1 MNRGRVVANGRS
13 VRSDQRTR
21 TSSCARL
28 SDLTMSDVDRNM
40 SRFLG
45 LAAVMVGLTT
55 MACNEPPNPIAPSP
69 PAGPGG
75 GAPPAAVKVARL
87 EIGGPDSV
95 PPGEQV
101 QLSATAVLTDGTTRV
116 VTSQVEWGSIND
128 TLSVTSA
135 GLVTAGPERGEG
147 HITAKYTQLP
157 YIHPGV
163 AWATREQYVLPEGTY
178 RLYGTVKDEG
188 VYLDGV
194 RVEIT
199 AGSAAGMSATA
210 NGFFRFYGVEGDTEI
225 RVSKEGYDTQVRRAT
240 VTSHHTEEFGLA
252 LSRPRPA
259 VEGAYTLTVIAAAE
273 CRANLPAE
281 ARQRTYGALVA
292 QDGPKLTVTL
302 DRAKFP
308 TEPLYGPGNRFSGS
322 VGPGGVIFHLF
333 GYYDEGTGV
342 YPPTILEELDV
353 PSYFTFYGKAV
364 AAPAGDSYAG
374 RLDGEIAVLRVL
386 SVYDYQVSAFC
397 QSADHEFLLT
407 R

>member
-1 MNRGRVVANGRS
+1 
-13 VRSDQRTR
+13 
-21 TSSCARL
+21 
-28 SDLTMSDVDRNM
+28 MSDVDRNM

-147 HITAKYTQLP
+147 HITAKYSQPP
-157 YIHPGV
+157 YIHAGA
-163 AWATREQYVLPEGTY
+163 AWATREQFVLPAGTF
-178 RLYGTVKDEG
+178 RLYGSVQEEG

-199 AGSAAGMSATA
+199 SGSAAGMSVIA
-210 NGFFRFYGVEGDTEI
+210 NGFFRFYGVEGETDI
-225 RVSKEGYDTQVRRAT
+225 RVSKQGYETQVRRAT
-240 VTSHHTEEFGLA
+240 VTNHHTEEFVLA
-252 LSRPRPA
+252 LSRPRPV
-259 VEGAYTLTVIAAAE
+259 VEGTYSLTITAAAE
-273 CRANLPAE
+273 CRANLPVE
-281 ARQRTYGALVA
+281 AHQRMFRAVVV

-302 DRAKFP
+302 EGAKFP
-308 TEPLYGPGNRFSGS
+308 SDPLLGPGNRFSGS
-322 VGPGGVIFHLF
+322 VDPEGVTFQLF
-333 GYYDEGTGV
+333 GYYDDGTGV
-342 YPPTILEELDV
+342 YPPSLMEALDPPV
-353 PSYFTFYGKAV
+353 HLTFLGKAS
-364 AAPAGDSYAG
+364 AAATKTGFAG
-374 RLDGEIAVLRVL
+374 RLDGTVAMLTVL
-386 SVYDYQVSAFC
+386 SVYDYQLGAYC
-397 QSADHEFLLT
+397 QSADHEFILT